1 MSVLAILDFMAMM
14 PFEKAKQ
21 SHSALL
27 IMLGGC
33 GLVSLDLTCLRR
45 SGPLA
50 VL

>member
-33 GLVSLDLTCLRR
+33 GLVSLDLRQRVFRHLQE
-45 SGPLA
+45 
-50 VL
+50 